1 MDYIISVNEN
11 FCKGVDGCGLCMHVC
26 PKNVYEKSDSFTKW
40 GVNAPEPVHLENCTG
55 CTLCMIYCPDMAI
68 VVEQA
73 EYEKNP
79 AKFEN

>member
-26 PKNVYEKSDSFTKW
+26 LKNVYEKSDSLTKW
-40 GVNAPEPVHLENCTG
+40 GVNAPESVHLEQCNG
-55 CTLCMIYCPDMAI
+55 CKLCMIYCPDMAI
-68 VVEQA
+68 VVEQS

-79 AKFEN
+79 AQKK